1 MVSHPLI
8 SRQSAYDESCI
19 QSEIVDTYWSCV
31 IEADCDHHADGR
43 KNGGRP
49 CQCDVDN
56 AQYSFVYFFE
66 SRSRMPK

>member
-49 CQCDVDN
+49 CDVDN